1 MWVDEGWGAP
11 SGVVG
16 GWRGLAGELAEI
28 RIEQCGRGGGRLR
41 LQSRCG
47 GQTALRNMGWDHQG
61 HVIHVSGACQ
71 SEACSTCKTGI
82 GLCCLLLLV
91 VPELVAPC

>member
-16 GWRGLAGELAEI
+16 GWRGVAGELAEI

-61 HVIHVSGACQ
+61 HVIHV
-71 SEACSTCKTGI
+71 T
-82 GLCCLLLLV
+82 
-91 VPELVAPC
+91 